1 MLSLFM
7 RNEKLYLVDIFEAAE
22 EIAKLIEDASEES
35 FLENRSTQYAVI
47 FQFIVIGE
55 AAAKIP
61 MVLRDRYSDIDW
73 KAIVGF
79 RNILVHQY
87 FSLDLG
93 LIWLAATEH
102 VAKLRERVLDILD
115 TEFADS

>member
-1 MLSLFM
+1 M
-7 RNEKLYLVDIFEAAE
+7 RSEKLYLVDICGAAE
-22 EIAKLIEDASEES
+22 EIAKLIEDESEES

-47 FQFIVIGE
+47 LQFIIIGE
-55 AAAKIP
+55 AASKMPRMI
-61 MVLRDRYSDIDW
+61 RERYSDIDW

-93 LIWLAATEH
+93 LIWLAATDH
-102 VAKLRERVLDILD
+102 VVTLRERIRDILD